1 MKTKLQTV
9 NRLFNGCCFE
19 VMRDMSENSFDVVF
33 TSPPYNRKR
42 NDKYNNH
49 DDIVDDY
56 YEFLS
61 NSVSDC
67 LRVCKGNVFY
77 NVQKN
82 SYNKQDVHRLMGEFS
97 RELIE
102 VIIWHK
108 SNPMPNAHL
117 INAYEYIFVF
127 SSENKSL
134 KANETY
140 TKNHFTTPVYSANPY
155 KNIHRAVMNP
165 DACRWILKSFA
176 KEGDSVLDPFMG
188 MGTTGA
194 VCSTMGMDF
203 TGIEKSSK
211 YYQEASTR
219 INRAKQT
226 AFLTDIY

>member
-127 SSENKSL
+127 S
-134 KANETY
+134 
-140 TKNHFTTPVYSANPY
+140 
-155 KNIHRAVMNP
+155 
-165 DACRWILKSFA
+165 
-176 KEGDSVLDPFMG
+176 
-188 MGTTGA
+188 
-194 VCSTMGMDF
+194 
-203 TGIEKSSK
+203 
-211 YYQEASTR
+211 
-219 INRAKQT
+219 
-226 AFLTDIY
+226 